1 MSRRLAALALVLG
14 ACAPAQPSAAPEPS
28 TDPPPVRPGERPPAT
43 LRVGLLLP
51 SSGSSELGDYA
62 RLVLEGVEL
71 ALEEHRAAGGRPV
84 ELVRAD
90 DAGLAA
96 RAATALR
103 ELEAQQ
109 VVAVIGPLLSDALR
123 SAGGARGGQ
132 LAVVSPTASDPAAL
146 PAVYTLNATDPGGAA
161 ALGRYAARE
170 GLDPVALLYANGTD
184 FEAQATVFAAALRQG
199 GGVIA
204 ADVPY
209 EPGTTT
215 FSAAL
220 GQVRRSGARAVF
232 IPAEERDVRQIAPQL
247 EFYGLGG
254 VRVLGGEAWVSGEV
268 LRTLPERLLDGVVA
282 WTPFTPEGREGAW
295 GEFVTRYEQRY
306 RRSLDTPYPALG
318 YDATRLVLRAIEA
331 GADDAAEVIER
342 LRELPPYRGATGVL
356 TVGDRIT
363 REPALVAVRGGRAV
377 PVRE

>member
-1 MSRRLAALALVLG
+1 
-14 ACAPAQPSAAPEPS
+14 
-28 TDPPPVRPGERPPAT
+28 
-43 LRVGLLLP
+43 
-51 SSGSSELGDYA
+51 
-62 RLVLEGVEL
+62 
-71 ALEEHRAAGGRPV
+71 
-84 ELVRAD
+84 
-90 DAGLAA
+90 
-96 RAATALR
+96 
-103 ELEAQQ
+103 
-109 VVAVIGPLLSDALR
+109 
-123 SAGGARGGQ
+123 
-132 LAVVSPTASDPAAL
+132 
-146 PAVYTLNATDPGGAA
+146 
-161 ALGRYAARE
+161 
-170 GLDPVALLYANGTD
+170 
-184 FEAQATVFAAALRQG
+184 
-199 GGVIA
+199 
-204 ADVPY
+204 
-209 EPGTTT
+209 
-215 FSAAL
+215 
-220 GQVRRSGARAVF
+220 
-232 IPAEERDVRQIAPQL
+232 
-247 EFYGLGG
+247 